1 MLFTISFRSNPRRRG
16 QAALCALLVLFTFV
30 TTSSDAQDQR
40 HRGRIAQGAPVAL
53 QPFTLD
59 EPAPIRLAYYTPR
72 AIPRAEPVRLAYY
85 APRAI
90 PRAESVIEENQPD
103 AIPQMASAV
112 SGPTVNGRRAVLR
125 NGIAYAP
132 ACAPATVKSAIWAA
146 NTLRR
151 KPYVWGGGHG
161 SFDPARFPSRFIVP
175 AFSTRRFR
183 RMIFSVM
190 ANAVVENGSQFM
202 RGPATPLPLLPA
214 CDSIRPI
221 YATAATPAHAG
232 TRIFAILAAS
242 TRVTPS
248 VCNNHCRAHRQRI
261 KQRDFLPNPAVRFI
275 SRRRL
280 YQQPGF

>member
-1 MLFTISFRSNPRRRG
+1 
-16 QAALCALLVLFTFV
+16 VLFTFV

-90 PRAESVIEENQPD
+90 PRAEPVIEENQPD

-161 SFDPARFPSRFIVP
+161 SFDDYGYDCSGTVSFALHR
-175 AFSTRRFR
+175 AGLLD
-183 RMIFSVM
+183 
-190 ANAVVENGSQFM
+190 A
-202 RGPATPLPLLPA
+202 PLPSNDLLRYGERG
-214 CDSIRPI
+214 CGKWITI
-221 YATAATPAHAG
+221 YARPGHTFAMIAG
-232 TRIFAILAAS
+232 LRLDTTDLRYGGNTGPRWHTDFRDTR
-242 TRVTPS
+242 
-248 VCNNHCRAHRQRI
+248 
-261 KQRDFLPNPAVRFI
+261 
-275 SRRRL
+275 
-280 YQQPGF
+280 GFDARHPIGL